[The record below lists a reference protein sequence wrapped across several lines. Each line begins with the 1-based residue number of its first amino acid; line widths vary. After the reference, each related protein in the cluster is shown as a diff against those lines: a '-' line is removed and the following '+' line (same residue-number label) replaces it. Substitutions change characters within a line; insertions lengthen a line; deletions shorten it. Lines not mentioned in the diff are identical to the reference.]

1 MFIFNLLSFG
11 GKFSSM
17 SNSSSDSPS
26 SKIWLRTG
34 ALFLEV
40 RRFVTEGLRRRTT
53 WVEREIGFLSSSSSS
68 SSSSTLNKHFRPLVV
83 GFKLT
88 DGTAESAGPAS
99 SGISSFFVES
109 PRALLRCPLRTFSA
123 VRAGEDW
130 GTVAWDRGVAVR
142 SSSRSW
148 GTSIFVGHDCLHK
161 KWKIN
166 RKFQPQQ
173 AFQNLQGSLRS
184 APEKH
189 KYWHTNWAAEWHVCK
204 QQYWVNEHKEVF
216 SKNVHSFGNAA
227 VWKEPSIQE
236 HSLEI
241 MLVTVKSKFKISLLS
256 EN

>member
-83 GFKLT
+83 GFRLT
-88 DGTAESAGPAS
+88 GGTTEIAGPAN
-99 SGISSFFVES
+99 SGMSSFFAAS
-109 PRALLRCPLRTFSA
+109 PRALLLWPLRTFSA
-123 VRAGEDW
+123 VRAGDW
-130 GTVAWDRGVAVR
+130 GTVAWERGEAVR

-148 GTSIFVGHDCLHK
+148 GTSIFVGQDCLHK
-161 KWKIN
+161 QVQKIKGKSDRSEHVRT
-166 RKFQPQQ
+166 RKKIYDLYEKSTSTATLTGLLSYVFV
-173 AFQNLQGSLRS
+173 RS
-184 APEKH
+184 NNWVTEKE
-189 KYWHTNWAAEWHVCK
+189 TC
-204 QQYWVNEHKEVF
+204 
-216 SKNVHSFGNAA
+216 SKNVRSFRNVAI
-227 VWKEPSIQE
+227 WKERRRQ
-236 HSLEI
+236 SLEI
-241 MLVTVKSKFKISLLS
+241 MLVTVKWNL
-256 EN
+256 

>member
-99 SGISSFFVES
+99 SGISSFFAES

-130 GTVAWDRGVAVR
+130 GTVPWERGVAVR

-161 KWKIN
+161 KLK
-166 RKFQPQQ
+166 RK
-173 AFQNLQGSLRS
+173 LHHG
-184 APEKH
+184 KH
-189 KYWHTNWAAEWHVCK
+189 FRTY
-204 QQYWVNEHKEVF
+204 KEV
-216 SKNVHSFGNAA
+216 
-227 VWKEPSIQE
+227 
-236 HSLEI
+236 
-241 MLVTVKSKFKISLLS
+241 
-256 EN
+256 